1 MFKEQEEAEG
11 VQEEEWGDK
20 GHPPKLLHLINLL
33 NLTKCTNPHIN
44 DQTNAKRR
52 MKKLKRNIKF

>member
-20 GHPPKLLHLINLL
+20 GHPP
-33 NLTKCTNPHIN
+33 
-44 DQTNAKRR
+44 QTTS
-52 MKKLKRNIKF
+52 FD